1 MNTRGRV
8 SAPRS
13 PTGLRGLVGEQVL
26 VTGAQLLSG
35 VGNLA
40 FVIVAARILPAR
52 GFAHL
57 VAFLALYLVVHMP
70 TGSLSA
76 ASTLVPER
84 APGLRRRLLL
94 PVALAAVVIALS
106 TPFTASLLEL
116 PSEMVI
122 LTAITVAVAP
132 FLALERGPLHSW
144 SMNGRVSLTLVV
156 EPAVRLAI
164 GLPLA
169 VVFGAV
175 GGAAGVVLAG
185 YAALVVAAIRRPG
198 DPRGRWLTGND
209 RDAPG
214 AATGSAF
221 WWTAAAFLLLAL
233 FQKQD
238 VIFANRLLGSLD
250 AATFAAVATLGGA
263 AVLASVRVPLV
274 LIPRAVQG
282 SRKAL
287 GVALALAGGLGLGAV
302 AIVAILPDLIVT
314 AIFPQYQRAAAF
326 AVPYMGAMALLAVSR
341 VLVAYFSA
349 TGHHRTVA
357 GLVGTA
363 VALHV
368 VLLVAMGSDAGG
380 VVRAT
385 LIANLVL
392 VAFVSVRAVS
402 GWGSRPL
409 EMPSQRTSEDRAEMT
424 SVASE
429 ASHDVGHEDQ
439 HGPDGDR
446 QQEA

>member
-1 MNTRGRV
+1 MN
-8 SAPRS
+8 PRS
-13 PTGLRGLVGEQVL
+13 QTRRAGLRGLVSEQLL
-26 VTGAQLLSG
+26 VTGAQLVSG

-40 FVIVAARILPAR
+40 FVIIVARVLPAR

-57 VAFLALYLVVHMP
+57 VSFLALYLVVHMP

-84 APGLRRRLLL
+84 APDLRRRLLL
-94 PVALAAVVIALS
+94 PVALVAVAIALS
-106 TPFTASLLEL
+106 APVATSLLDL
-116 PSEMVI
+116 PSGMVI
-122 LTAITVAVAP
+122 LTAITVAAAP
-132 FLALERGPLHSW
+132 FLALERGPLHAW

-164 GLPLA
+164 GVPLA
-169 VVFGAV
+169 AAFGAV

-185 YAALVVAAIRRPG
+185 YAALVVAAIRRAG
-198 DPRGRWLTGND
+198 DPRGRWLAGD
-209 RDAPG
+209 RDHSR

-221 WWTAAAFLLLAL
+221 WWTAAAFLFLAL

-238 VIFANRLLGSLD
+238 VLFANRLLRSMD

-287 GVALALAGGLGLGAV
+287 GVALALAGSLGLGAV
-302 AIVAILPDLIVT
+302 AMVAVFPDLVT
-314 AIFPQYQRAAAF
+314 IIFPQYGRAAVF
-326 AVPYMGAMALLAVSR
+326 AVPYMTAMALLAVTR

-349 TGHHRTVA
+349 TGHPRAVA

-368 VLLVAMGSDAGG
+368 VLLLALGNDAGG
-380 VVRAT
+380 VVQAT

-392 VAFVSVRAVS
+392 VVLVSVRAVTKWRDRPDS
-402 GWGSRPL
+402 VTLRAHDEPEAEIAAGVSQESRDAGHHN
-409 EMPSQRTSEDRAEMT
+409 QR
-424 SVASE
+424 
-429 ASHDVGHEDQ
+429 
-439 HGPDGDR
+439 GPDSHR
-446 QQEA
+446 KHEA

>member
-1 MNTRGRV
+1 VNPRARV
-8 SAPRS
+8 ARS
-13 PTGLRGLVGEQVL
+13 LSGVRGLVGEQLL

-40 FVIVAARILPAR
+40 FVIIAARVLPPR

-57 VAFLALYLVVHMP
+57 VSFLALYLVVHMP

-76 ASTLVPER
+76 ASTLVPQR
-84 APGLRRRLLL
+84 AAGLRRRLLI
-94 PVALAAVVIALS
+94 PVALASMAVAAS

-116 PSEMVI
+116 PPGMVI
-122 LTAITVAVAP
+122 LTAITVVAAP
-132 FLALERGPLHSW
+132 FLALERGPLHGF

-156 EPAVRLAI
+156 EPAIRLAVGI
-164 GLPLA
+164 PLA
-169 VVFGAV
+169 LVSGAV

-185 YAALVVAAIRRPG
+185 YAALGVAAVRRSG
-198 DPRGRWLTGND
+198 DPRGGWLAGRGRDSTRHSTG
-209 RDAPG
+209 G
-214 AATGSAF
+214 AF
-221 WWTAAAFLLLAL
+221 WWTAAAFLLLAV

-238 VIFANRLLGSLD
+238 VLFANRLLGSLD

-302 AIVAILPDLIVT
+302 AMVALLPDLIVT
-314 AIFPQYQRAAAF
+314 AVFPQYERAADF
-326 AVPYMGAMALLAVSR
+326 AVAYMTAMALLAVSR
-341 VLVAYFSA
+341 VLAAYFSA
-349 TGHHRTVA
+349 TGHPRAVT
-357 GLVGTA
+357 GLVGSA

-368 VLLVAMGSDAGG
+368 VLLVAMGANASG

-392 VAFVSVRAVS
+392 VILVTVRAAI
-402 GWGSRPL
+402 GWRDRPVRTPTD
-409 EMPSQRTSEDRAEMT
+409 ETHQRTAELAVAT
-424 SVASE
+424 SQDPDE
-429 ASHDVGHEDQ
+429 AGQRDQQRPDSHPNQDT
-439 HGPDGDR
+439 
-446 QQEA
+446 